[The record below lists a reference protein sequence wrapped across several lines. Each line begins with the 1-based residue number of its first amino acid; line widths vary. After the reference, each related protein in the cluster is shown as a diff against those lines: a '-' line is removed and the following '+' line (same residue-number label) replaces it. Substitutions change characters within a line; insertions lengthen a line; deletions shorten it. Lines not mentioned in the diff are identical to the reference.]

1 MISRYFPTV
10 APEKGAEASVR
21 GGDYGGPNNNQLQL
35 TKCGNFTGQLWRL
48 VPDGNWFRL
57 TTKFRGDNMC
67 ADVFNGGA
75 NDNQPYLK
83 PCANFTGQHWLLSST
98 GKRA

>member
-1 MISRYFPTV
+1 M
-10 APEKGAEASVR
+10 
-21 GGDYGGPNNNQLQL
+21 
-35 TKCGNFTGQLWRL
+35 
-48 VPDGNWFRL
+48 PDGNWFRL

-75 NDNQPYLK
+75 NDNQPYLR